1 MLKEICYGKQHKL
14 VVSCLLMS
22 MKKILWF
29 VPVYLMAIQSFS
41 QNTFTCLLT
50 DAGSGEPLSNVSVLL
65 KSTGKG
71 SSSDANGK
79 LVLKNIS
86 NGKHLLIFSSI
97 GYKEQILEFTFPLAK
112 SDSAITISMESEEKE
127 IEQVIISSSR
137 TDTRIENTPTR
148 VEVLGAEEVDEESGV
163 KPSHIASLLGDVA
176 GIQSQQ
182 TSAVSGNTELRIQGL
197 PGNYTQILRDG
208 MPLFGGYAGS
218 FSILQIPPLDIKQIE
233 IIKGASS
240 TLYGGGAI
248 AGMINII
255 SKKPK
260 PGVKER
266 SLMINQTSLQE
277 TNLNIYLSERTGKMG
292 FSFFSGA
299 NYQKQKDIN
308 NDGFT
313 DVGRLEGAF
322 IHTTLYYYPNEKNTV
337 SLGVNSNYEDRIG
350 GDIEVVDGY
359 PSNFHQFYIQN
370 QTYRNTLDLVWD
382 NKISKTDHFMFKA
395 TTSNF
400 NRNITTHIF
409 GMKARQRSYF
419 SEASYVKKSGKH
431 DVVAGINF
439 TGENL
444 KKRLPDSTLISNF
457 NFFTVGFFLQD
468 DWRIH
473 PKLTLQSGLRS
484 DFHNIYKAFVLP
496 RISLLYKISHSVNM
510 RLGGG
515 LGYKIPTVFD
525 SEVDERDYAKLKP
538 LTNVKAERST
548 GINWDV
554 NFKKNIG
561 KVGLTLNQS
570 FYLTQIEHPLLL
582 QKTTST
588 ISYFNAAKPLSTK
601 GFETWIQI
609 SFEGLEAYLGYT
621 LTDARKKY
629 DPVHPYLDLSARNK
643 FASVISYEFSKRFRA
658 CIEAAYT
665 GKQYLEDGS
674 QTPSFPFVAGMM
686 RYDVGRF
693 SFVLNCE
700 NILDYRQTKK
710 ESIVIPPYTNP
721 TFKQLW
727 APIDGRVA
735 NLSIKIKL

>member
-1 MLKEICYGKQHKL
+1 
-14 VVSCLLMS
+14 
-22 MKKILWF
+22 MKKILF
-29 VPVYLMAIQSFS
+29 LLLVSLLVLNCFS
-41 QNTFTCLLT
+41 QNTFSCIVL
-50 DAGSGEPLSNVSVLL
+50 DAATGEPLSGVSVLL

-71 SSSDANGK
+71 SSSGANGK
-79 LVLKNIS
+79 LVLKNIP
-86 NGKHLLIFSSI
+86 NGKHILIFSSI
-97 GYKEQILEFTFPLAK
+97 GYKEQTLEFTFPLSK
-112 SDSAITISMESEEKE
+112 TDSAISVTMEPEEKE

-137 TDTRIENTPTR
+137 TDSRIENTVTR
-148 VEVLGAEEVDEESGV
+148 VEVIGIEEVEEESGV

-218 FSILQIPPLDIKQIE
+218 FSILQIPPLDLKQIE

-260 PGVKER
+260 LGVKER
-266 SLMINQTSLQE
+266 SLMLNQTSLQE
-277 TNLNIYLSERTGKMG
+277 TNLNIYLSERIGKMG
-292 FSFFSGA
+292 YTFFSGA

-313 DVGRLEGAF
+313 DVGRLEGVF
-322 IHTTLYYYPNEKNTV
+322 IHTTLFYYPNAKNTV
-337 SLGVNSNYEDRIG
+337 SLGINSNYEDRIG

-359 PSNFHQFYIQN
+359 PSNFHQFFIQN
-370 QTYRNTLDLVWD
+370 QSYRNTLDLVWD
-382 NKISKTDHFMFKA
+382 NKISRTDKFTLKA

-400 NRNITTHIF
+400 NRNITTSIF
-409 GMKARQRSYF
+409 GMKAKQNSWF
-419 SEASYVKKSGKH
+419 SEASYVKKTGKH

-439 TGENL
+439 SGEIL
-444 KKRLPDSTLISNF
+444 KKRLPDSTLIN
-457 NFFTVGFFLQD
+457 NYNYFTVGFFLQD

-473 PKLTLQSGLRS
+473 PKLTIQSGLRS

-496 RISLLYKISHSVNM
+496 RISVLYKINHEFTM
-510 RLGGG
+510 RIGGG
-515 LGYKIPTVFD
+515 LGYKVPTVFD
-525 SEVDERDYAKLKP
+525 SEVDERDFSKLQP
-538 LTNVKAERST
+538 LINVKAERST

-554 NFKKNIG
+554 NFKKEIG
-561 KVGLTLNQS
+561 KVELAINQS
-570 FYLTQIEHPLLL
+570 FYFTRINHPLLM
-582 QKTTST
+582 QKTATT
-588 ISYFNAAKPLSTK
+588 ISYFNANNPVSTK
-601 GFETWIQI
+601 GFETWLQV
-609 SFEGLEAYLGYT
+609 SFAGLEAYLGYT

-629 DPVHPYLDLSARNK
+629 DPVHPYLDLSARDK

-674 QTPSFPFVAGMM
+674 QTPAFPFIAGMM

-700 NILDYRQTKK
+700 NIFDYRQTKK
-710 ESIVIPPYTNP
+710 EAIVIPPYLNP

-735 NLSIKIKL
+735 NLSMKIKL

>member
-1 MLKEICYGKQHKL
+1 MKKGFLLLLGCLL
-14 VVSCLLMS
+14 VVNC
-22 MKKILWF
+22 
-29 VPVYLMAIQSFS
+29 FS
-41 QNTFTCLLT
+41 QNNFSCIFL
-50 DAGSGEPLSNVSVLL
+50 DAATHEPLPDVSVLL
-65 KSTGKG
+65 RSSGKG

-79 LVLKNIS
+79 VMIRNIP
-86 NGKHLLIFSSI
+86 NGKQVFIISSV
-97 GYKEQILEFTFPLAK
+97 GYKEQTLELNFPLSR
-112 SDSAITISMESEEKE
+112 SDSAISVSMEPEEKE

-137 TDTRIENTPTR
+137 TDTRIENTVTR
-148 VEVLGAEEVDEESGV
+148 VEVLGTEEVEEESGV
-163 KPSHIASLLGDVA
+163 RPSNIASLLGDVA

-182 TSAVSGNTELRIQGL
+182 TSAVSGNTDLRIQGL

-218 FSILQIPPLDIKQIE
+218 FSILQIPPLDLKQIE

-260 PGVKER
+260 QGVKER
-266 SLMINQTSLQE
+266 SLMLNQTSLQE
-277 TNLNIYLSERTGKMG
+277 TNLNIYLSERAGKMG
-292 FSFFSGA
+292 FTFFSGA

-313 DVGRLEGAF
+313 DVGRLEGIF
-322 IHTTLYYYPNEKNTV
+322 IHPTFFYYPNEKNTI
-337 SLGVNSNYEDRIG
+337 SLGINSNYEDRIG

-359 PSNFHQFYIQN
+359 PSNIHKFYIQN
-370 QTYRNTLDLVWD
+370 QTYRNTLDLIWD
-382 NKISKTDHFMFKA
+382 NKISRTDRLTLKA

-400 NRNITTHIF
+400 NRNITTSVF
-409 GMKARQRSYF
+409 GMKAKQNSYF
-419 SEASYVKKSGKH
+419 AEASYVKKTGKH
-431 DVVAGINF
+431 DVVAGINV
-439 TGENL
+439 TGEIL
-444 KKRLPDSTLISNF
+444 KKRLPDSSFIN
-457 NFFTVGFFLQD
+457 NYNYFTVGFFVQD

-473 PKLTLQSGLRS
+473 PRFTIQTGLRS

-496 RISLLYKISHSVNM
+496 RISLLYRISPVVSM
-510 RLGGG
+510 RMGGG
-515 LGYKIPTVFD
+515 LGYKIPTVFE
-525 SEVDERDYAKLKP
+525 SEVDERDYAILQP
-538 LTNVKAERST
+538 IINVKAERST
-548 GINWDV
+548 GLNWDID
-554 NFKKNIG
+554 FKKRIG
-561 KVGLTLNQS
+561 KVELAINQS
-570 FYLTQIEHPLLL
+570 FFFTQIDHPLLI
-582 QKTTST
+582 QRTATTV
-588 ISYFNAAKPLSTK
+588 SYFNAAKPVSTK
-601 GFETWIQI
+601 GSETWLQV
-609 SFEGLEAYLGYT
+609 SFAGLEAYLGYT

-629 DPVHPYLDLSARNK
+629 DPVHPHLDLSARDK
-643 FASVISYEFSKRFRA
+643 FASVISYTFSKRFRA

-700 NILDYRQTKK
+700 NIFDYRQTKK
-710 ESIVIPPYTNP
+710 EAIVIPPYLNP

-735 NLSIKIKL
+735 NLSMKIKL